1 MLYIYDTRGRLVLK
15 QNISKGTK
23 TMELNIADLA
33 SGVYILKLQ
42 NEQIKEIRKFI
53 KT

>member
-1 MLYIYDTRGRLVLK
+1 MYIYDARGRLVLK
-15 QNISKGTK
+15 QTIAKGTK
-23 TMELNIADLA
+23 TMELNIAGLA

-42 NEQIKEIRKFI
+42 NAAIKEIRKFV